1 MNLLNESLLKLQLG
15 PATAFDS
22 LAVVPLL
29 ARTDTQADYLTLE
42 AAVAQ
47 GAARVTAVAQGA
59 VVGEAGGLYCEN
71 AGSRDVL
78 YVAPERRLSVP
89 GARVRPSML
98 VGPGGRARVAHLPSS
113 GRPVQP
119 HQLDVFDSTEF
130 HLGQFARVFH
140 ALPRQVGGVFIINEE
155 PVGLEV
161 FDAPETFS
169 AMFPQ
174 MVRSYA
180 LDALNAGRGTQRPL
194 GMRCVEAFIAQ
205 VVVAAAEKQLGT
217 AATHRANAPHADEVR
232 LQSRRITGG
241 ALLARNRV
249 VHLAAFQRPAA
260 SNPFDPLH

>member
-174 MVRSYA
+174 LVRSYA

>member
-174 MVRSYA
+174 LVRSYA

-194 GMRCVEAFIAQ
+194 GMRCVEAGHSRYAPREC
-205 VVVAAAEKQLGT
+205 AARGRSTVTEPAHHRRRTARAE
-217 AATHRANAPHADEVR
+217 
-232 LQSRRITGG
+232 SRR
-241 ALLARNRV
+241 ASRSLPAPRRQQP
-249 VHLAAFQRPAA
+249 FRPAA
-260 SNPFDPLH
+260 LRRY

>member
-29 ARTDTQADYLTLE
+29 ARTDTRADYLTLE

-47 GAARVTAVAQGA
+47 GAARVTEVAQGA

-78 YVAPERRLSVP
+78 YVAPEPRLSVP

-130 HLGQFARVFH
+130 RLGQFARVFH

-174 MVRSYA
+174 LVRSYA

-241 ALLARNRV
+241 ALLARDRV
-249 VHLAAFQRPAA
+249 VHLAAFQRHAA

>member
-78 YVAPERRLSVP
+78 YVATERRLSVP

-174 MVRSYA
+174 LVRSYA
-180 LDALNAGRGTQRPL
+180 LDALNAGRGTQRPV

-249 VHLAAFQRPAA
+249 VHLAAFQRHAA

>member
-174 MVRSYA
+174 LVRSYA
-180 LDALNAGRGTQRPL
+180 LDALTAGRGTQRPL